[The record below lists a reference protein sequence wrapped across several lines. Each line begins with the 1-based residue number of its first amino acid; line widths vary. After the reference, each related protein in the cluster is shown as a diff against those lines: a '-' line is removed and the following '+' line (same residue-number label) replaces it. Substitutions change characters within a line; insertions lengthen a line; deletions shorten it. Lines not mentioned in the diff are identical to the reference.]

1 MDVLGFK
8 GNNIIFSRMEVDVY
22 KTKKEEPLKYANF
35 SRLPNEMYIER
46 HNFGIQSNKDEISY
60 FGYNPFNELYTLN
73 IDHYF
78 PEGYNILPCY
88 KEVNL
93 ESLSLGEINYNKYII
108 LKIVAKL
115 YQRRAILFLGEDNKK
130 NILKISIY
138 NYSNYYNTNK
148 EEELQKIFD
157 IGKYIICINSFYKV
171 YIPDD
176 GLRIESPA
184 EIILL
189 DNLNELNYFLDKN
202 NNRNIK
208 NLKELGNFFMQ
219 KKTYEKAIYYYL
231 ESLKLIDENDFEDKE
246 EMNIIVISN
255 LIEAYLKYEYYTNA
269 LLYSNK
275 GFELLKK
282 YNEKI
287 KVEQKI
293 NDKIESQKQK
303 ILYRKIRALKGLRQ
317 FAKIY
322 ELLNKK
328 LPKNFRK
335 NKLKIFDILYK
346 EYESNVRINDIMSNE
361 ELNNILKLQEF
372 QNILIDVDNKIC
384 NENGNY
390 NFYKMIQ
397 MEKNNSYL
405 DFADYYS
412 NKIYIDYDNQK
423 GIFLRANDFIHKG
436 ELIIV
441 EKAII
446 SISQNYKDYLNQ
458 KFNTNLGNKSELE
471 DSLED
476 DILSYNY
483 LLESFKKY
491 PNDYKKL
498 LLLYDVE
505 NGNKNINERFA
516 KINRKITQEELTNII
531 IKNRHTTRRF
541 IYYAKK
547 ISKSLFFIPSFFNH
561 SCDSNI
567 QYEGIGDFIIC
578 FAIKDIH
585 KGDELTITYI
595 EPRLNY
601 IKRKEKLLNW
611 GIQCEC
617 NLCKYEL
624 KEKNEGYRI
633 KLNQYIDFFQSYHY
647 KANINEENFKYI
659 FGKINEIS
667 SFMSEYNNKL
677 SSYEKCLCLSFI
689 VNFYTFISNVDN
701 VQLIKEQFFRIEK
714 FNYFFLSLE
723 FFNVILRFN
732 RHLIDMNSKDCH
744 KLYNDSLNDLIVY
757 LKKMTPYDE
766 ESIKEILELNI
777 KQLKIDYN
785 K

>member
-1 MDVLGFK
+1 
-8 GNNIIFSRMEVDVY
+8 
-22 KTKKEEPLKYANF
+22 
-35 SRLPNEMYIER
+35 
-46 HNFGIQSNKDEISY
+46 
-60 FGYNPFNELYTLN
+60 
-73 IDHYF
+73 
-78 PEGYNILPCY
+78 
-88 KEVNL
+88 
-93 ESLSLGEINYNKYII
+93 
-108 LKIVAKL
+108 
-115 YQRRAILFLGEDNKK
+115 
-130 NILKISIY
+130 
-138 NYSNYYNTNK
+138 
-148 EEELQKIFD
+148 
-157 IGKYIICINSFYKV
+157 
-171 YIPDD
+171 
-176 GLRIESPA
+176 
-184 EIILL
+184 
-189 DNLNELNYFLDKN
+189 
-202 NNRNIK
+202 
-208 NLKELGNFFMQ
+208 
-219 KKTYEKAIYYYL
+219 
-231 ESLKLIDENDFEDKE
+231 
-246 EMNIIVISN
+246 
-255 LIEAYLKYEYYTNA
+255 
-269 LLYSNK
+269 
-275 GFELLKK
+275 
-282 YNEKI
+282 
-287 KVEQKI
+287 
-293 NDKIESQKQK
+293 
-303 ILYRKIRALKGLRQ
+303 
-317 FAKIY
+317 
-322 ELLNKK
+322 
-328 LPKNFRK
+328 
-335 NKLKIFDILYK
+335 
-346 EYESNVRINDIMSNE
+346 
-361 ELNNILKLQEF
+361 
-372 QNILIDVDNKIC
+372 
-384 NENGNY
+384 
-390 NFYKMIQ
+390 

-446 SISQNYKDYLNQ
+446 SISQNYKDYLNH
-458 KFNTNLGNKSELE
+458 KFNFNLGNKNELE

-483 LLESFKKY
+483 LLEPFKKY

-498 LLLYDVE
+498 LLLYDGE
-505 NGNKNINERFA
+505 NGNKNLNERFA

-567 QYEGIGDFIIC
+567 HYEGIGDFIIC

-617 NLCKYEL
+617 NLCKYES
-624 KEKNEGYRI
+624 KSKNEGYRI

-701 VQLIKEQFFRIEK
+701 VKLIKEQFFGIEK

-723 FFNVILRFN
+723 FFNSILRFN

-744 KLYNDSLNDLIVY
+744 KLYNDSINDLIVY

-766 ESIKEILELNI
+766 ESIKEMLELNI